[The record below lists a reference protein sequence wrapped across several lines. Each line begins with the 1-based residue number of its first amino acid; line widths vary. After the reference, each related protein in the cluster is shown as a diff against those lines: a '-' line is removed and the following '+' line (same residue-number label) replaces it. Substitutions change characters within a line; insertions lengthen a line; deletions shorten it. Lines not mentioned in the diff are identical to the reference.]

1 MKYTQE
7 KQEQGQK
14 LVEQLITK
22 AWESEAFKNE
32 LVSNPEA
39 AIESLVGAEMQ
50 LPEGKTIVVEDQT
63 DADVIYINIPAP
75 VSVDDFE
82 LNEEQLEKVAGGA
95 ACGGLCV
102 AGILGG
108 IAAGAQIID
117 WFGQGWDAY

>member
-102 AGILGG
+102 AGILGVLTS
-108 IAAGAQIID
+108 
-117 WFGQGWDAY
+117 FYKLAYN